1 MNDLNKLFQKLLGMD
16 YKNMYEMEAEFFL
29 ALYYGFSENRLLWIN
44 AFLTIS
50 SWFGISMRSGVWT
63 FYETANVQE
72 ITDTLQYLK
81 LNNENELAAI
91 FEKGIHDY
99 QNPKYAENY
108 NYPEE
113 WIKESEQIDEWI
125 SVHEDWLWKWEY
137 NLLVMNKDSILIMS
151 NLPVL

>member
-81 LNNENELAAI
+81 LNNEDELVAI

-99 QNPKYAENY
+99 
-108 NYPEE
+108 
-113 WIKESEQIDEWI
+113 
-125 SVHEDWLWKWEY
+125 
-137 NLLVMNKDSILIMS
+137 
-151 NLPVL
+151 